1 MNMLDQE
8 IDVFNPLNEFYTNLC
23 FYYDSPNNKDIPMRD
38 RASFFF
44 ANISKC
50 ESGCTYQGI
59 DFSLHKFKCEC
70 KFKSFS
76 DDNTGDTKV
85 QTRNEFPK
93 KKSSSN
99 MGVFKCLKDVFKSKY
114 FKKCAGG
121 IMMLILSAVQ
131 IGCMTF
137 YFVKDTLK
145 IKKHCLD
152 V

>member
-1 MNMLDQE
+1 
-8 IDVFNPLNEFYTNLC
+8 
-23 FYYDSPNNKDIPMRD
+23 MRD

-85 QTRNEFPK
+85 DSKNEFPK

-114 FKKCAGG
+114 FKKCAGAYHHVNIICCSNRMYG
-121 IMMLILSAVQ
+121 ILFCERYS
-131 IGCMTF
+131 
-137 YFVKDTLK
+137 KNKKTLFF
-145 IKKHCLD
+145 II
-152 V
+152 